1 MLQPVSGAEGTQH
14 RGVYSIR
21 IEGFVGCLAGELY
34 LGPAH
39 VNGC

>member
-14 RGVYSIR
+14 RGVYWIR